1 MARKKRRTFEAGF
14 KRQILAQIDS
24 GQITLAH
31 AARTHQLSPTVINY
45 WRKQVENGAISDGPT
60 AREKQMAKE
69 IETLH
74 AKIGKLTLEID
85 VLKKFDDWKRE
96 QKRLDSSVITGLN
109 LPRSK
114 KAVRK

>member
-24 GQITLAH
+24 GQITLAD

-45 WRKQVENGAISDGPT
+45 WRTQAENGAISDGPT

-74 AKIGKLTLEID
+74 AKIGKLTLEIE

-96 QKRLDSSVITGLN
+96 RERLDSSVITGLN

>member
-1 MARKKRRTFEAGF
+1 
-14 KRQILAQIDS
+14 
-24 GQITLAH
+24 
-31 AARTHQLSPTVINY
+31 
-45 WRKQVENGAISDGPT
+45 
-60 AREKQMAKE
+60 MAKE